1 MAKEMSAKKV
11 SKKKKSATVKTGGT
25 SARKAK
31 RTPSKKKTKSTKKT
45 KTTGEETKSR
55 KKTKKKKKKKPE
67 GIAAEAVRIVEQA
80 ASILEEEISA
90 GIVAAKKVE
99 ERYVNVNS
107 LRSGESQE
115 VMQRFR
121 QDAHE
126 VLDIVLDL
134 INLSINAVSGMSE
147 RAMNI
152 RSTTVAK
159 ENGNGKGEEAL
170 AELTIPEVLKPGES
184 GKVGMLVENENES
197 PTGQFEFSTSG
208 LLSSTGDHLNA
219 QHISFDPASLEIGAN
234 DLEKVN
240 ITVFIPEG
248 TSPGQYSGVV
258 QASAIQMRAL
268 LTVQVEA

>member
-1 MAKEMSAKKV
+1 MSAKKV
-11 SKKKKSATVKTGGT
+11 SKKKKSPTVKTSGKPVK
-25 SARKAK
+25 KAK
-31 RTPSKKKTKSTKKT
+31 RATQKKKTTSTKKT
-45 KTTGEETKSR
+45 RGTGEEAKSR
-55 KKTKKKKKKKPE
+55 KKTKKKKKKKSD
-67 GIAAEAVRIVEQA
+67 GIAAEAGRIVEQA

-107 LRSGESQE
+107 LRSGETEQ

-121 QDAHE
+121 NDAHE

-134 INLSINAVSGMSE
+134 INLSINAVSGLSE

-152 RSTTVAK
+152 RSTTSGK
-159 ENGNGKGEEAL
+159 ENGNGKTEEAL
-170 AELTIPEVLKPGES
+170 AELIIPEVLKPGES
-184 GKVGMLVENENES
+184 GKVGMLVENENENA
-197 PTGQFEFSTSG
+197 TGQFEFSTSG

-219 QHISFDPASLEIGAN
+219 QHISFDPAALQIDAN

-248 TSPGQYSGVV
+248 TPAGQYSGVV

-268 LTVQVEA
+268 LTVHVEA

>member
-1 MAKEMSAKKV
+1 MSAKKA
-11 SKKKKSATVKTGGT
+11 SKKKSTTVKTSGKPVK
-25 SARKAK
+25 KAK
-31 RTPSKKKTKSTKKT
+31 RATPKKKTTFTKKT
-45 KTTGEETKSR
+45 RGTGEETKSR
-55 KKTKKKKKKKPE
+55 KKTKKKKKKKTD

-107 LRSGESQE
+107 LRTGEAQE

-152 RSTTVAK
+152 RSTTVTK
-159 ENGNGKGEEAL
+159 ENGNGKEEAL
-170 AELTIPEVLKPGES
+170 AELIIPEVLKTGES
-184 GKVGMLVENENES
+184 GKVGMLVENENENA
-197 PTGQFEFSTSG
+197 TGQFEFSTSG
-208 LLSSTGDHLNA
+208 LLSSTGDHLSA
-219 QHISFDPASLEIGAN
+219 QHISFDPATLEIGAN

-248 TSPGQYSGVV
+248 TPPGQYSGVV

>member
-1 MAKEMSAKKV
+1 MSAEKA
-11 SKKKKSATVKTGGT
+11 SKKKKSATVKTSGKPVK
-25 SARKAK
+25 KAK
-31 RTPSKKKTKSTKKT
+31 RAPLKKKTTSTKKT
-45 KTTGEETKSR
+45 KGIGDEAKSQKKAK
-55 KKTKKKKKKKPE
+55 KKTAKKSE
-67 GIAAEAVRIVEQA
+67 GLAAEAVRIVEQA

-90 GIVAAKKVE
+90 GIVAAKRVE

-107 LRSGESQE
+107 LRSGETEQ

-121 QDAHE
+121 NDAHE

-152 RSTTVAK
+152 RTATVAK
-159 ENGNGKGEEAL
+159 ENNNSKAEETL
-170 AELTIPEVLKPGES
+170 PELIVPEVLKPGES
-184 GKVGMLVENENES
+184 GKVGMLVENESGNA
-197 PTGQFEFSTSG
+197 TGKFEFSTSG
-208 LLSSTGDHLNA
+208 LLSPTGDHLNA
-219 QHISFDPASLEIGAN
+219 AHISFDPATLEIDAN

-248 TSPGQYSGVV
+248 TPPGQYSGVV

-268 LTVQVEA
+268 LTVKVED